1 MFNKFLERNKIKNK
15 DKQLNKLTKELI
27 DLTLEYNIKLNKI
40 YDKIKLLQ
48 MEPIELK
55 EKIELI
61 PTNIPNTY
69 QIKSTFVVQP
79 TQLPT
84 HSPPETSIQNP
95 VQPIVYVLDRDR
107 NKPLDKLY
115 TPLKTNIDDI
125 KSIDIYNS
133 MNNTPITIHSLST
146 LSDTSSSEIL
156 ENKKNDFL
164 EYNNIEMTH
173 SLPTNINI
181 SKFIQ
186 SNIFLDEQIIHI

>member
-1 MFNKFLERNKIKNK
+1 
-15 DKQLNKLTKELI
+15 
-27 DLTLEYNIKLNKI
+27 
-40 YDKIKLLQ
+40 

-69 QIKSTFVVQP
+69 QIKSTFVLQP
-79 TQLPT
+79 TPLPT

-115 TPLKTNIDDI
+115 TPLKINIDDI

-146 LSDTSSSEIL
+146 LCDTSSSEIL

-164 EYNNIEMTH
+164 EYNNIEITH

-186 SNIFLDEQIIHI
+186 SNIFLDEQITHI